1 MMKSLLIT
9 GGCGFIGSHTCVT
22 LLKQG
27 FNITVLDSNI
37 NSNPLSIEKILEIGA
52 LENKDF
58 SSKLSFVQGDIRDF
72 NLLETIF
79 LKANKNKTP
88 IEAVL
93 HFAGLKSVEESVM
106 NPILYW
112 DNNLNGSLTLFQVMQ
127 KYNCVKIVFS
137 SSATLYGDTTYKLI
151 PEKAEL
157 KPCNPYGK
165 TKLAVEELLKEIF
178 ISSGKTWKIANLRYF
193 NPIGAHES
201 GLIGENPL
209 NIPNNLFPYICGVAT
224 GRFKNLNIY
233 GDDWC
238 TDDGTCIRDYIH
250 VMDLAEAHAA
260 ALHYLLKNDPIVLDL
275 NIGTGKGTSV
285 LELVNTFMKVN
296 KCQIPFLFTERRAGD
311 VPILVADNSLAMNT
325 IDWSPKRNLEEMC
338 LDGWRWQIHNPNGFD

>member
-1 MMKSLLIT
+1 
-9 GGCGFIGSHTCVT
+9 
-22 LLKQG
+22 
-27 FNITVLDSNI
+27 
-37 NSNPLSIEKILEIGA
+37 
-52 LENKDF
+52 
-58 SSKLSFVQGDIRDF
+58 
-72 NLLETIF
+72 
-79 LKANKNKTP
+79 
-88 IEAVL
+88 
-93 HFAGLKSVEESVM
+93 
-106 NPILYW
+106 
-112 DNNLNGSLTLFQVMQ
+112 
-127 KYNCVKIVFS
+127 
-137 SSATLYGDTTYKLI
+137 
-151 PEKAEL
+151 
-157 KPCNPYGK
+157 
-165 TKLAVEELLKEIF
+165 
-178 ISSGKTWKIANLRYF
+178 
-193 NPIGAHES
+193 
-201 GLIGENPL
+201 LIGENPL